1 MVRTGREAPN
11 PPGRSALRLQ
21 DPGFI
26 TSTQSD
32 AKPGS
37 LHAQAD
43 QDGAGQPQAHAGAEG
58 RRRTRSGRRP
68 PLAHVLGR
76 EAPSRLP
83 ARTRLPDGGGIGRT
97 VDDHGADP
105 VPEASGTWCSMSEA
119 ARRLGISER
128 AVRNRM
134 RRGTLDWR
142 PRGNRGREVLIPS
155 GSDTAPSTDT
165 DAEQE
170 DTVDLLVLTGRLQER
185 LKASEVLQ
193 DLFRKR
199 AEAAEGEV
207 TRLRAELAEAR

>member
-1 MVRTGREAPN
+1 
-11 PPGRSALRLQ
+11 
-21 DPGFI
+21 
-26 TSTQSD
+26 
-32 AKPGS
+32 
-37 LHAQAD
+37 
-43 QDGAGQPQAHAGAEG
+43 
-58 RRRTRSGRRP
+58 
-68 PLAHVLGR
+68 
-76 EAPSRLP
+76 
-83 ARTRLPDGGGIGRT
+83 
-97 VDDHGADP
+97 
-105 VPEASGTWCSMSEA
+105 MSEA

-134 RRGTLDWR
+134 RRGTLEWR

-199 AEAAEGEV
+199 AEAAEGEG
-207 TRLRAELAEAR
+207 TRLRAELAEARRPWLAKMIEGLRRKG